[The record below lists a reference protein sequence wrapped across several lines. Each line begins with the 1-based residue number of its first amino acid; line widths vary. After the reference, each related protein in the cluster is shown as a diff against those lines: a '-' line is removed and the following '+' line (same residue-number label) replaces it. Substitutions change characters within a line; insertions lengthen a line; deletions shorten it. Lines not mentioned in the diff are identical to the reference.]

1 MRNNLR
7 MLAPITAIVLGSFV
21 AVGPAT
27 AQVRIGGFTDFI
39 FYATDDES
47 ATSRSG
53 YKEGQFVLHLN
64 APLSDRVNFFA
75 EVTWTPSSTGFG
87 TEIERS
93 IATYR
98 YNDALKP
105 AVGRFHTPASW
116 WNAAFHHGSWL
127 QTTIDRPI
135 PVKFGSKFTSIHFVG
150 AMVDGTVF
158 PGGFS
163 LSYTGGVGN
172 GRGDNIARAGDAGD
186 NDSHRATLFRVA
198 LRHDHLYALQIG
210 GSAYLDQI
218 PAAVDVLADERML
231 SAFVVYSS
239 ETPELLAEFFHV
251 VHDDPGT
258 GEESDNTGYYAQLGF
273 RLPWRENIAKAY
285 GRIEGIDVDEDDRA
299 FQNNVA
305 DLRRGLAGLRID
317 LTNSLALK
325 LEGRRF
331 REGQGEYINEFYTS
345 VGLVF

>member
-1 MRNNLR
+1 MKHYLQWR
-7 MLAPITAIVLGSFV
+7 PWIGAILMTSV
-21 AVGPAT
+21 AVAGTAT
-27 AQVRIGGFTDFI
+27 AQLRIGGFTDFS

-47 ATSRSG
+47 AASSSG

-64 APLSDRVNFFA
+64 APLSERANFFA
-75 EVTWTPSSTGFG
+75 EITWSPKADGFG
-87 TEIERS
+87 TEVERA

-105 AVGRFHTPASW
+105 SVGRFHTPASW

-127 QTTIDRPI
+127 QTTVDRPI
-135 PVKFGSKFTSIHFVG
+135 PVKFGSTFTSIHFVG

-158 PGGFS
+158 PAGFS

-186 NDSHRATLFRVA
+186 NDNHRATLFRVA
-198 LRHDHLYALQIG
+198 LRHDHLYALQFG
-210 GSAYLDQI
+210 GTAYLDRI
-218 PAAVDVLADERML
+218 PATPTVLADERML

-239 ETPELLAEFFHV
+239 ETPEILAEFFHV
-251 VHDDPGT
+251 LHDDPET
-258 GEESDNTGYYAQLGF
+258 GEESDNTGYYVQLGV
-273 RLPWRENIAKAY
+273 RLPWMSGVAKAY

-299 FQNNVA
+299 FQKQVA
-305 DLRRGLAGLRID
+305 DLRRALGGVRLD
-317 LTNSLALK
+317 LTDSLALK

-331 REGQGEYINEFYTS
+331 REGQRDYVNEFYS
-345 VGLVF
+345 SIGLVF